1 MWCRVGAQNDGL
13 TYGTACLAGRL
24 SLVPHLFVN
33 RPRQHAPASRKPG
46 GRDNLTWETINTTV
60 YLVGGVMFIW
70 GSVLFFPEPQSVS
83 DRGSWVFFFASLM
96 YVAVTGHDL
105 LEVVRYR
112 ATRQHVLTIYDR
124 YEAWAALSYLVGSL
138 LFTAG
143 SIFFLTA
150 VGWYTAGSWTFIIG
164 SLLFVFGAVINVLEV
179 LRAPNMRTLQLMNLT
194 AVTFVT
200 GSTLFVV
207 ASIPYLFTL
216 QSATDQRT
224 VDAFLAAQYVIGSVL
239 FLLGG
244 VFNYR
249 RARIVALR
257 EGAGHPAAPASD
269 GGN

>member
-1 MWCRVGAQNDGL
+1 M
-13 TYGTACLAGRL
+13 
-24 SLVPHLFVN
+24 PHLFVN
-33 RPRQHAPASRKPG
+33 RPRQHAPASRHPG
-46 GRDNLTWETINTTV
+46 GRANLTWETINTTV

-70 GSVLFFPEPQSVS
+70 GSVLFFPELQSVS

-105 LEVVRYR
+105 IEVIRYR
-112 ATRQHVLTIYDR
+112 ATLQRKLTIWDR
-124 YEAWAALSYLVGSL
+124 YETWAALSYLVGSVM
-138 LFTAG
+138 FTAG
-143 SIFFLTA
+143 SVFFLNA
-150 VGWYTAGSWTFIIG
+150 VGWYAAGSWTFIIG

-179 LRAPNMRTLQLMNLT
+179 VRAPNMRTLQLMNLT

-207 ASIPYLFTL
+207 ASVPYLFAL
-216 QSATDQRT
+216 QSAADERT
-224 VDAFLAAQYVIGSVL
+224 VDAFLAAQYVLGSVL

-257 EGAGHPAAPASD
+257 EGAGQPATPAV
-269 GGN
+269 GGGD

>member
-1 MWCRVGAQNDGL
+1 M
-13 TYGTACLAGRL
+13 
-24 SLVPHLFVN
+24 PHLFVN
-33 RPRQHAPASRKPG
+33 RPRQHAPASRHPG
-46 GRDNLTWETINTTV
+46 GHDNLTWETVNTTV

-70 GSVLFFPEPQSVS
+70 GSVLFFPKPESVS

-96 YVAVTGHDL
+96 YIAVTGHDL

-112 ATRQHVLTIYDR
+112 ATLQRKLTIWDR
-124 YEAWAALSYLVGSL
+124 YEAWAALSYLVGSV

-143 SIFFLTA
+143 SVFFLNA
-150 VGWYTAGSWTFIIG
+150 VGWYAAGSWTFIIG
-164 SLLFVFGAVINVLEV
+164 SLLFVFGAVVNVLEV
-179 LRAPNMRTLQLMNLT
+179 VRAPNMHTLQLMNLT

-207 ASIPYLFTL
+207 ASIPYLFNL

-224 VDAFLAAQYVIGSVL
+224 VDAFLAAQYVIGSIL

-257 EGAGHPAAPASD
+257 EGAGQPAVPAAG